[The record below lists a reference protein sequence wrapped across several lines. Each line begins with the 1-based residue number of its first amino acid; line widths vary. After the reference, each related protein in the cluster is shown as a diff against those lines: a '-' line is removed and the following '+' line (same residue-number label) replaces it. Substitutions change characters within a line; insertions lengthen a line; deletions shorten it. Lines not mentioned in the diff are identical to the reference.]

1 MFITLHIDTKREL
14 NKIKE
19 ISERFNK
26 EEQSLVMCM
35 KPVKKEIN
43 RLVDNL
49 PWPPEPQNLVPEKF
63 FIPYQLDLMLH
74 SLLENDQGVLQPK
87 GKSLKV
93 SFVVYAVTNSPKAP
107 KHQKHQK
114 VFYFALIKSLTNNTE
129 IINVINKLGHG
140 VSYAVLMETHT
151 ENAYRILE
159 RQLQNSFILPLDCR
173 CIFAFNFP
181 CLMNPSALLTYIFKL
196 HKRYLFTPSHKFKL
210 Y

>member
-26 EEQSLVMCM
+26 EEQNLVMCM
-35 KPVKKEIN
+35 KLVKKEIN
-43 RLVDNL
+43 RLEDNL

-63 FIPYQLDLMLH
+63 LIPSQLDLLLH

-87 GKSLKV
+87 DKSLKV
-93 SFVVYAVTNSPKAP
+93 SFVVYAVTNSPK
-107 KHQKHQK
+107 
-114 VFYFALIKSLTNNTE
+114 
-129 IINVINKLGHG
+129 
-140 VSYAVLMETHT
+140 VLMETHT
-151 ENAYRILE
+151 ENSYKILE
-159 RQLQNSFILPLDCR
+159 RQLQNTFILPLDCR

-181 CLMNPSALLTYIFKL
+181 CLTNPSVLLTYIFKL

>member
-43 RLVDNL
+43 QLEDNL

-63 FIPYQLDLMLH
+63 LIPSQLDLMLH
-74 SLLENDQGVLQPK
+74 SFLENDQGVLQPK
-87 GKSLKV
+87 SKSLKV
-93 SFVVYAVTNSPKAP
+93 SFVVDAVTNSLKTP

-114 VFYFALIKSLTNNTE
+114 VFYFALIKSLTNNNE

-140 VSYAVLMETHT
+140 VSYAVLMETQT
-151 ENAYRILE
+151 KNAYKILATATSKY
-159 RQLQNSFILPLDCR
+159 LHPAVGLPLHF
-173 CIFAFNFP
+173 CIQFSVFNEP
-181 CLMNPSALLTYIFKL
+181 
-196 HKRYLFTPSHKFKL
+196 
-210 Y
+210 

>member
-1 MFITLHIDTKREL
+1 MKTTLAEENEVISDASDKNLHRKIENDSKLLSLLMWMYYFMYISLSVMFITLHIDTKREL

-43 RLVDNL
+43 RLEDNL

-63 FIPYQLDLMLH
+63 LIPSQLDLMLH
-74 SLLENDQGVLQPK
+74 SFLENDQGVLQPK

-93 SFVVYAVTNSPKAP
+93 SFVVYAVTNSLKTP

-114 VFYFALIKSLTNNTE
+114 VFYQ
-129 IINVINKLGHG
+129 
-140 VSYAVLMETHT
+140 VL
-151 ENAYRILE
+151 
-159 RQLQNSFILPLDCR
+159 D
-173 CIFAFNFP
+173 
-181 CLMNPSALLTYIFKL
+181 
-196 HKRYLFTPSHKFKL
+196 
-210 Y
+210 